1 MWRNYLTVGIR
12 ALAKNRA
19 YTAINVSGLALGIA
33 ACLLILG
40 FVRYEFSYN
49 DWLPDVDKTFQFQ
62 NYFHPTEAGLALGSD
77 WESRNRVIAETRS
90 RRRRR

>member
-19 YTAINVSGLALGIA
+19 YTVINVSGLALGIA

-40 FVRYEFSYN
+40 FVRYEFSYD

-62 NYFHPTEAGLALGSD
+62 NYFHPTEAGGEGLKQQQTSIVTG
-77 WESRNRVIAETRS
+77 I
-90 RRRRR
+90 